1 MNELVTRQQNEPGLL
16 ISPETKELIQSSI
29 TDSTLKRYQRLSK
42 QIEARLGGQML
53 TDGLLATYITEL
65 HVEGKSPAT
74 IAQVVAAANEF
85 SGICTLIH
93 IIAQKIKN
101 LIAPADTS
109 DVMEEIEGLLDHS
122 IIPTGFTI
130 DEDSETHD
138 LSQIDF
144 NQIRERFRTQ
154 HKHIEAER
162 LRGAIDR
169 QLSEMVRL
177 NRTRMDYQERFEQII
192 AEYNAARDVDVW
204 FEQLIAFTEELN
216 EEEQRT
222 IAEQL
227 TEEQLAVFDLLTRPE
242 IDLTESERD
251 KVKAISKQLLE
262 TLKEGKL
269 VLDWRKRQQS
279 RAAVKLTVL
288 QILRELRECYTQEM
302 YDQKREAVYQHI
314 YESYHGNGN
323 SIYGTAA

>member
-1 MNELVTRQQNEPGLL
+1 MNEILVDDK
-16 ISPETKELIQSSI
+16 TKQDYL
-29 TDSTLKRYQRLSK
+29 QR
-42 QIEARLGGQML
+42 ARNVFKLYRAIL
-53 TDGLLATYITEL
+53 PD
-65 HVEGKSPAT
+65 
-74 IAQVVAAANEF
+74 AAANEF
-85 SGICTLIH
+85 SGICTLIY
-93 IIAQKIKN
+93 IIAQNIKN
-101 LIAPADTS
+101 SIAPADTS
-109 DVMEEIEGLLDHS
+109 DVMEEIEDLLDHS
-122 IIPTGFTI
+122 IVPTGYTI
-130 DEDSETHD
+130 DEDSEIHD

-144 NQIRERFRTQ
+144 DQLRERYRTQ
-154 HKHIEAER
+154 HKHIEAQR

-204 FEQLIAFTEELN
+204 FEQLIAFTEEFN
-216 EEEQRT
+216 EEDQRT

-227 TEEQLAVFDLLTRPE
+227 SEEELAVFDLLTRPALE
-242 IDLTESERD
+242 LTEAERD

-279 RAAVKLTVL
+279 RAVVKLTVL

-323 SIYGTAA
+323 SIYGAAA